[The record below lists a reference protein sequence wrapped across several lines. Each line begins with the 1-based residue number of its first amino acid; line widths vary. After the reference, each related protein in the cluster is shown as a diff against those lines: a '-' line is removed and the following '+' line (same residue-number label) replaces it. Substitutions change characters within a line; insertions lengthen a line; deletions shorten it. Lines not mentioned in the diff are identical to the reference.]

1 MINTHEVLNQPP
13 PRDGVDEYSTNVP
26 LVEAVAR
33 WGRSDVPALADIGRH
48 VGSAG
53 FQRDA
58 DRANTNPPVLH
69 THDKWGNRVDE
80 VEYDDAYHRI
90 MAAAIGAGAHTS
102 AWADPGRGANV
113 ERAAA
118 FFLFAQVE
126 PGHACP
132 VSMTHAAVPTLEL
145 AASGLR
151 DEWMPRLLS
160 RAYEPA
166 LADRVGPRAARP
178 ASRSD
183 ADRLDTLAAL
193 TARPAKASALV
204 GMAMTE
210 KQGGSDVRANT
221 TRAEPTGVDDAWGR
235 EFRLTGHK
243 WFCSAPMSDAFLV
256 LAQAPGGL
264 SCFFV
269 PRVLPDGTRNVFR
282 IQRLKD
288 KLGNRSNASSEIELD
303 DTAAWL
309 VGDEGRGVATIVQM
323 VTRTRLDCVI
333 GSAAGMRQ
341 SVAEAVWHVRH
352 RSAFGALLVDQPA
365 MTAVVADLALES
377 EAATLTAM
385 RVARSYDDD
394 AAAAASSAS
403 SSSSSD
409 VPEQGFRRLA
419 TAVAKYWI
427 CKRGPG
433 HAYEALECLGG
444 NGYTEGFPLARRYR
458 EQPLLAIWEGSGNV
472 IALDVLR
479 VLAREPEAFE
489 AFFDVVGE
497 AAGEHAAFDLA
508 LAEARSVVGEVAAD
522 VSSGAAAARAREL
535 TERLA
540 LVLQASLLVQHAPAP
555 VADAFVRTR
564 LEGDSGLLYG
574 TLPPGV
580 DTAAIL
586 ARA

>member
-1 MINTHEVLNQPP
+1 MIITHEVLNQAP
-13 PRDGVDEYSTNVP
+13 PREGVDEYAENVP

-33 WGRSDVPALADIGRH
+33 WGRGAAGAGDGGAAASALSGIGML
-48 VGSAG
+48 VGSAA

-58 DRANTNPPVLH
+58 ERANTHPPVLH
-69 THDKWGNRVDE
+69 AHDRWGNRVDE
-80 VEYDDAYHRI
+80 VEYDDAYHRVI
-90 MAAAIGAGAHTS
+90 AAAVGAGAHTS
-102 AWADPGRGANV
+102 AWADPGPGANV
-113 ERAAA
+113 DRAAA

-132 VSMTHAAVPTLEL
+132 VSMTHAAAPTLEL

-160 RAYEPA
+160 REYEP
-166 LADRVGPRAARP
+166 G
-178 ASRSD
+178 
-183 ADRLDTLAAL
+183 LDTVPAAPGL
-193 TARPAKASALV
+193 TRPAKRSALV

-221 TRAEPTGVDDAWGR
+221 TRAEPTGMDDAWGR
-235 EFRLTGHK
+235 EFNLTGHK

-264 SCFFV
+264 SCFFL
-269 PRVLPDGTRNVFR
+269 PRVLPDGSRNMFR

-303 DTAAWL
+303 GTRAWL
-309 VGDEGRGVATIVQM
+309 VGEEGRGVATIVQM
-323 VTRTRLDCVI
+323 VTRTRLDCII

-341 SVAEAVWHVRH
+341 SVAEAAWHVRH
-352 RSAFGALLVDQPA
+352 RSAFGSLLVDQPT

-377 EAATLTAM
+377 EAATLTSM
-385 RVARSYDDD
+385 RLARAYDDD
-394 AAAAASSAS
+394 AGSSEEA
-403 SSSSSD
+403 
-409 VPEQGFRRLA
+409 FRRLA
-419 TAVAKYWI
+419 TAVSKYWV

-444 NGYTEGFPLARRYR
+444 NGYTEAFPLARRYR

-479 VLAREPEAFE
+479 VLSREPEAFD
-489 AFFDVVGE
+489 AFFDEVG
-497 AAGEHAAFDLA
+497 AASGEHAGFDLA
-508 LAEARSVVGEVAAD
+508 LAEAQSVVQEVSAD
-522 VSSGAAAARAREL
+522 VAGSAGLAREL

-540 LVLQASLLVQHAPAP
+540 LVLQAALLLQHSPAA

-564 LEGDSGLLYG
+564 LEGGGRMLYG
-574 TLPPGV
+574 ALPRGA

>member
-1 MINTHEVLNQPP
+1 MITHEVQNQPP
-13 PRDGVDEYSTNVP
+13 PRVDVDEFAANVP

-33 WGRSDVPALADIGRH
+33 WGTDAAAPALHAAGAL

-58 DRANTNPPVLH
+58 ELANVRPPVLR
-69 THDKWGNRVDE
+69 THDRWGNRVDE
-80 VEYDDAYHRI
+80 VDYDDAYHRVI
-90 MAAAIGAGAHTS
+90 RSAVAAGAHTS
-102 AWADPGRGANV
+102 AWADPEPGANV
-113 ERAAA
+113 DRAAA
-118 FFLFAQVE
+118 FLLFSQVE

-132 VSMTHAAVPTLEL
+132 VSMTHAAVPVLEQ
-145 AASGLR
+145 AAPGLR

-160 RAYEPA
+160 REYEPG
-166 LADRVGPRAARP
+166 LGTGP
-178 ASRSD
+178 ASPD
-183 ADRLDTLAAL
+183 PAL
-193 TARPAKASALV
+193 PPGSGKRSALI

-221 TRAEPTGVDDAWGR
+221 TRAEPTGHDGPWGR

-243 WFCSAPMSDAFLV
+243 WFCSAPMSDGFLV

-264 SCFFV
+264 SCLFV
-269 PRVLPDGTRNVFR
+269 PRVLPDGARNPFR

-288 KLGNRSNASSEIELD
+288 KLGNHSNASSEVEFEG
-303 DTAAWL
+303 TAAWL
-309 VGDEGRGVATIVQM
+309 VGEEGRGVATIVQM

-341 SVAEAVWHVRH
+341 SVAEAAWHVRH
-352 RSAFGALLVDQPA
+352 RRAFGSLLVDQPA
-365 MTAVVADLALES
+365 MAAVVADLALES
-377 EAATLTAM
+377 EAATVTAM
-385 RVARSYDDD
+385 RLARAYDAD
-394 AAAAASSAS
+394 A
-403 SSSSSD
+403 SD
-409 VPEQGFRRLA
+409 EERAFRRLA
-419 TAVAKYWI
+419 TAVAKYWV

-444 NGYTEGFPLARRYR
+444 NGYTEAFPLARRYR

-479 VLAREPEAFE
+479 ALAREPEAFD
-489 AFFDVVGE
+489 AFFGVVG
-497 AAGEHAAFDLA
+497 AASGADAAFDLE
-508 LAEARSVVGEVAAD
+508 LAEAQSVVVELARADAA
-522 VSSGAAAARAREL
+522 SAAFRAREL

-555 VADAFVRTR
+555 VADAFARTR
-564 LEGDSGLLYG
+564 LEGGGGMLYG
-574 TLPPGV
+574 ALPPGV